1 MVELMVTVLIA
12 SILMAVAV
20 PSLGA
25 FINNSRLRASQGEL
39 LAALMLARSEATK
52 RGKPVGVVATQ
63 TAANFSGGWQVVI
76 DSDDSGTLDPAT
88 DLVVRKYPA
97 VAGNQ
102 TVLAKYRNTTTP
114 VTELVFNARGFLQKS
129 AIVFTVCGQAAYAK
143 GFQIEIE
150 PVGLADVKE
159 VPNLCS

>member
-1 MVELMVTVLIA
+1 M
-12 SILMAVAV
+12 
-20 PSLGA
+20 GA
-25 FINNSRLRASQGEL
+25 RRLHA
-39 LAALMLARSEATK
+39 LA
-52 RGKPVGVVATQ
+52 GIP
-63 TAANFSGGWQVVI
+63 VI
-76 DSDDSGTLDPAT
+76 DLTPHASAVAT